1 MQLHHIGNAAVRS
14 TSERTIPVIDPSDGK
29 PFDEIQRGTAED
41 VAAAVRAARQCYEAV
56 WRKLSAAERGRLLMR
71 LSHKIAEHSDELA
84 AIEQRDC
91 GKPTRQAKADA
102 VALARY
108 FEFYAGACDKL
119 HGDTI
124 PYQEGYT
131 VFTWREPHGVT
142 GHIIPWNYPM
152 QIFGRSVGGALAAGN
167 VCVVKPSED
176 ACLSLI
182 RVAQLAA
189 EVGFP
194 A

>member
-1 MQLHHIGNAAVRS
+1 M
-14 TSERTIPVIDPSDGK
+14 
-29 PFDEIQRGTAED
+29 
-41 VAAAVRAARQCYEAV
+41 
-56 WRKLSAAERGRLLMR
+56 
-71 LSHKIAEHSDELA
+71 SDELA
-84 AIEQRDC
+84 LIEQRDC
-91 GKPTRQAKADA
+91 GKPVKQARADA
-102 VALARY
+102 LALVRY

-119 HGDTI
+119 HGETI
-124 PYQEGYT
+124 PYQDGYS

-182 RVAQLAA
+182 RVAQAGGRGGLSAGCAEHRHRPAA
-189 EVGFP
+189 TRSATRWRGTRASTTSASP
-194 A
+194 AAPRWAR